1 MPSNAPLHLVW
12 DWNGTVLNDFAVIL
26 RSTNDSFAD
35 VGLPP
40 ITAEQYRAEIKL
52 PIRAFYTDIMGRA
65 PSDEEWERLDESF
78 HKYYIRYERE
88 AALSAG
94 LPELLREWAATG
106 RTQSLLSMYHD
117 EKLVP
122 VVEHHGLTSYF
133 ALVQGTTPPRPQR
146 KGLHL
151 ADHLKRLDVD
161 PARTVLIGDSPDDA
175 HAAESV
181 GARVVL
187 YSGGFAAAA
196 SLRATGAPI
205 ADTLAEA
212 VALLGEL

>member
-1 MPSNAPLHLVW
+1 MPSKTPLHLVW
-12 DWNGTVLNDFAVIL
+12 DWNGTVLDDFAVIL

-40 ITAEQYRAEIKL
+40 ITAEQYRSMIKL
-52 PIRAFYTDIMGRA
+52 PIRSFYTDVMGRA
-65 PSDEEWERLDESF
+65 PSDEEWEQLDESF
-78 HKYYIRYERE
+78 HKYYVRYERE

-94 LPELLREWAATG
+94 LPDLLNDWAAKG

-133 ALVQGTTPPRPQR
+133 SLVQGTKPPRPPR
-146 KGLHL
+146 KGVHL
-151 ADHLKRLDVD
+151 ADHLTRLRLD
-161 PARTVLIGDSPDDA
+161 PEHTVLIGDSPDDA
-175 HAAESV
+175 HAAETV

-187 YSGGFAAAA
+187 YSGGFAATE

-212 VALLGEL
+212 VALLEEL